1 MPVFAAAIFR
11 AMTMCCQYLEY
22 CQLQNTGT
30 TCTEYQQSTKYKK
43 LSSFG
48 GRGGRSN
55 CKLSKPSILHSSKYC
70 SEFGFNIAILLR
82 LFLPYCSCKILYP
95 YTAERRDVLE
105 NTLPEAQEIS
115 QGRGF
120 CTPRP
125 ERLPEG
131 EARGQSRGPR
141 GAKSPPEGNLEGR
154 GGCIFQCIPTRGSVR
169 TFFQN

>member
-1 MPVFAAAIFR
+1 MVVVNVMLMMQQYSGVFRNTDRTDVMPVFAAAIFR

-82 LFLPYCSCKILYP
+82 LFLPYCSCKILHLP
-95 YTAERRDVLE
+95 PQLIFSHKPAVLLLLCLLADAI
-105 NTLPEAQEIS
+105 T
-115 QGRGF
+115 
-120 CTPRP
+120 
-125 ERLPEG
+125 
-131 EARGQSRGPR
+131 
-141 GAKSPPEGNLEGR
+141 
-154 GGCIFQCIPTRGSVR
+154 
-169 TFFQN
+169 